1 MKAGILTIGSEV
13 LDGLVLDT
21 NANWLELQL
30 ARLGIEM
37 LRLAAV
43 RDDFDEI
50 SAGLDFLMES
60 CEVII
65 TSGGLGPTH
74 DDLTLAA
81 IAEKLHL
88 PLEENAE
95 ALAIVERQYRT
106 LAEKK
111 IVQNA
116 EITAPRRKMAEI
128 PAGSI
133 PLDNQVGGAPGVRF
147 DLEKTTIFCLPGVPA
162 EMKFIFESSVHPWL
176 QTRASQAYVER
187 IVEFEF
193 RDESVF
199 SPYID
204 SVMRKH
210 EGVYI
215 KSLPRKYGTTH
226 VLRVWVSARGI
237 DEEHLHRLV
246 SDAIASLA
254 AEVGLRPK
262 PVGMQ
267 GEVR

>member
-1 MKAGILTIGSEV
+1 MKAGILAIGNEL

-21 NANWLELQL
+21 NTNWLELQL
-30 ARLGIEM
+30 AGLGVEM
-37 LRLAAV
+37 QRIAAV
-43 RDDFDEI
+43 RDDFEEI

-60 CEVII
+60 SDVII

-81 IAEKLHL
+81 IANKLHL
-88 PLEENAE
+88 PLEENPE
-95 ALAIVERQYRT
+95 ALAIVKRQYKT
-106 LAEKK
+106 LAQKK

-116 EITAPRRKMAEI
+116 EITAPRRKMAQI
-128 PAGSI
+128 PAGSV
-133 PLDNQVGGAPGVRF
+133 PLDNRVGGAPGVRF
-147 DLEKTTIFCLPGVPA
+147 DLEKTTIFCLPGVPT
-162 EMKFIFESSVHPWL
+162 ELKFIFESSVHPWL
-176 QTRASQAYVER
+176 QMRARQAFVEC

-199 SPYID
+199 SPFID

-215 KSLPRKYGTTH
+215 KSLPRQYGTTH
-226 VLRVWVSARGI
+226 VLRVWISARGTD
-237 DEEHLHRLV
+237 DEPLHRLV

-254 AEVGLRPK
+254 AEVGQTPK
-262 PVGMQ
+262 LVEIQ
-267 GEVR
+267 